1 MKALRSRFSIRSA
14 VRYSYVDGDAGSREE
29 INRWIGPDSSVKLS
43 EDTIS
48 ALYRVMLAS
57 TAEISTN
64 VKSPD
69 EVVEDID
76 METTNETQKA
86 E

>member
-1 MKALRSRFSIRSA
+1 

-29 INRWIGPDSSVKLS
+29 INRWIGPDSSLKLS

-57 TAEISTN
+57 PAEIYTN
-64 VKSPD
+64 VKAPD

-86 E
+86 K

>member
-1 MKALRSRFSIRSA
+1 M
-14 VRYSYVDGDAGSREE
+14 RYSYVDGDAGSREE

-48 ALYRVMLAS
+48 ALYLVMLAS
-57 TAEISTN
+57 PAENYTN
-64 VKSPD
+64 VKAPD

-86 E
+86 K

>member
-1 MKALRSRFSIRSA
+1 M
-14 VRYSYVDGDAGSREE
+14 RYSYVDGDAGSREE
-29 INRWIGPDSSVKLS
+29 INRWIGPDSSLKLS

-48 ALYRVMLAS
+48 ALYLVMLAS
-57 TAEISTN
+57 PAEIYTN
-64 VKSPD
+64 VKAPD

-86 E
+86 K